1 MINETPMIP
10 IEDYIMSNKGTIK
23 LNGVEILELKECHIK
38 STPNT
43 KKLNVMNCSSELER
57 KTSYSN
63 EIQFKINKVYT
74 RFKETVLENA
84 KQLKETTFHFEGG
97 CINDAGEE
105 ERYDITDC
113 VLKGDINWLD
123 LVADG
128 DFMEETY
135 TLGFLLENMKMT
147 DVISDGKDWKSE
159 EDEW

>member
-1 MINETPMIP
+1 MIDKNQIP
-10 IEDYIMSNKGTIK
+10 IENYVMSNKGHIK

-74 RFKETVLENA
+74 RFKRTVLDNA
-84 KQLKETTFHFEGG
+84 KHLKETVFTFEGV
-97 CINDAGEE
+97 CENDAGKE
-105 ERYDITDC
+105 ERYEIDDC

-128 DFMEETY
+128 DFTEETY
-135 TLGFLLENMKMT
+135 TLGFFLEKMRMPAEI
-147 DVISDGKDWKSE
+147 DDGEDWDGKKW
-159 EDEW
+159 

>member
-1 MINETPMIP
+1 MIDKNQIP
-10 IEDYIMSNKGTIK
+10 IENYVMSNKGHIK

-74 RFKETVLENA
+74 RFKRTVLDNA
-84 KQLKETTFHFEGG
+84 KDLKETVFTFEGV
-97 CINDAGEE
+97 CENDAGKE
-105 ERYDITDC
+105 ERYEIDDC

-128 DFMEETY
+128 DFTEETY
-135 TLGFLLENMKMT
+135 TLGFLLEKMRMPEEI
-147 DVISDGKDWKSE
+147 DDGEDWDGKKW
-159 EDEW
+159 

>member
-1 MINETPMIP
+1 MIDKNQIP
-10 IEDYIMSNKGTIK
+10 IENYVMSNKGYIK

-74 RFKETVLENA
+74 RFKRTVLDNA
-84 KQLKETTFHFEGG
+84 KKLKETIFTFEGV
-97 CINDAGEE
+97 CENDAGKE
-105 ERYDITDC
+105 ERYEIDDC

-123 LVADG
+123 LAADG
-128 DFMEETY
+128 DFTEETY
-135 TLGFLLENMKMT
+135 TLGFLLEKMRMPVEI
-147 DVISDGKDWKSE
+147 DDGEDWDGKKW
-159 EDEW
+159 

>member
-1 MINETPMIP
+1 MINKNQIP
-10 IEDYIMSNKGTIK
+10 IENYVMSNKGHIK

-74 RFKETVLENA
+74 RFKRTVLDNA
-84 KQLKETTFHFEGG
+84 KHLKETVFTFEGV
-97 CINDAGEE
+97 CENDAGKE
-105 ERYDITDC
+105 ERYEIDDC

-128 DFMEETY
+128 DFTEETY
-135 TLGFLLENMKMT
+135 TLGFLLEKMRMPEEI
-147 DVISDGKDWKSE
+147 DDGEDWDGKKW
-159 EDEW
+159 

>member
-1 MINETPMIP
+1 
-10 IEDYIMSNKGTIK
+10 
-23 LNGVEILELKECHIK
+23 
-38 STPNT
+38 
-43 KKLNVMNCSSELER
+43 MNCSSELER

-74 RFKETVLENA
+74 RFKRTVLDNA
-84 KQLKETTFHFEGG
+84 KDLKETVFTFEGV
-97 CINDAGEE
+97 CENDAGKE
-105 ERYDITDC
+105 ERYEIDDC

>member
-1 MINETPMIP
+1 MIDKTQIP
-10 IEDYIMSNKGTIK
+10 IENYVMSNKGHIK

-74 RFKETVLENA
+74 RFKRTVLDNA
-84 KQLKETTFHFEGG
+84 KDLKETVFTFEGV
-97 CINDAGEE
+97 CENDAGKE
-105 ERYDITDC
+105 ERYEIDDC

-128 DFMEETY
+128 DFTEETY
-135 TLGFLLENMKMT
+135 TLGFLLEKMRMPEEI
-147 DVISDGKDWKSE
+147 DDGEDWDGKKW
-159 EDEW
+159 

>member
-74 RFKETVLENA
+74 RFKRTVLDNA
-84 KQLKETTFHFEGG
+84 KNLKETVFTFEGV
-97 CINDAGEE
+97 CENDAGKE
-105 ERYDITDC
+105 ERYEIDDC

-128 DFMEETY
+128 DFTEETY
-135 TLGFLLENMKMT
+135 TLGFLLEKMRMPEEI
-147 DVISDGKDWKSE
+147 DDGEDWDGKKW
-159 EDEW
+159 

>member
-1 MINETPMIP
+1 MIDKTQIP
-10 IEDYIMSNKGTIK
+10 IEDYVMSNKGYIK

-43 KKLNVMNCSSELER
+43 KKLNAMNCSSELER

-74 RFKETVLENA
+74 RFKRTLLDNA
-84 KQLKETTFHFEGG
+84 KDLKETVFTFEGA
-97 CINDAGEE
+97 CKNDAGKE
-105 ERYDITDC
+105 ERYEIDDC

-128 DFMEETY
+128 DFTEETY
-135 TLGFLLENMKMT
+135 TLGFLLEKMRMPVEI
-147 DVISDGKDWKSE
+147 DDGEDWDGKKW
-159 EDEW
+159 

>member
-1 MINETPMIP
+1 MINEDPMIP

-74 RFKETVLENA
+74 RFKRTVLDNA
-84 KQLKETTFHFEGG
+84 KHLKETVFTFEGV
-97 CINDAGEE
+97 CENDAGKE
-105 ERYDITDC
+105 ERYEIDDC

-128 DFMEETY
+128 DFTEETY
-135 TLGFLLENMKMT
+135 TLGFLLEKMRMPEEI
-147 DVISDGKDWKSE
+147 DDGEDWDGKKW
-159 EDEW
+159 

>member
-1 MINETPMIP
+1 MINKNQIP
-10 IEDYIMSNKGTIK
+10 IENYVMSNKGYIK

-63 EIQFKINKVYT
+63 EIQFKINKVYS
-74 RFKETVLENA
+74 RFKRTVLDNAKDLKETVF
-84 KQLKETTFHFEGG
+84 TFEGE
-97 CINDAGEE
+97 CQNDAGKE
-105 ERYDITDC
+105 ERYEIDDC

-128 DFMEETY
+128 DFTEETY
-135 TLGFLLENMKMT
+135 TLGFLLEKMRMPKEI
-147 DVISDGKDWKSE
+147 DDGEDWDGKKW
-159 EDEW
+159 

>member
-74 RFKETVLENA
+74 RFKRTVLDNA
-84 KQLKETTFHFEGG
+84 KDLKETVFTFEGV
-97 CINDAGEE
+97 CENDAGKE
-105 ERYDITDC
+105 ERYEIDDC

-128 DFMEETY
+128 DFTEETY
-135 TLGFLLENMKMT
+135 TLGFLLEKMRMPEEI
-147 DVISDGKDWKSE
+147 DDGEDWDGKKW
-159 EDEW
+159 

>member
-1 MINETPMIP
+1 MIDKNQIP
-10 IEDYIMSNKGTIK
+10 IENYVMSNKGHIK

-74 RFKETVLENA
+74 RFKRTVLDNA
-84 KQLKETTFHFEGG
+84 KKLKETIFTFEGV
-97 CINDAGEE
+97 CENDAGQE
-105 ERYDITDC
+105 ERYEIDDC

-123 LVADG
+123 LMADG
-128 DFMEETY
+128 DFTEETY
-135 TLGFLLENMKMT
+135 TLGFLLEKMRMPEEI
-147 DVISDGKDWKSE
+147 DDGEDWDGKKW
-159 EDEW
+159 

>member
-1 MINETPMIP
+1 MIDKNQIP
-10 IEDYIMSNKGTIK
+10 IENYVMSNKGHIK

-74 RFKETVLENA
+74 RFKRTVLDNA
-84 KQLKETTFHFEGG
+84 KHLKETVFTFEGV
-97 CINDAGEE
+97 CENDAGKE
-105 ERYDITDC
+105 ERYEIDDC

-128 DFMEETY
+128 DFTEETY
-135 TLGFLLENMKMT
+135 TLGFLLEKMRMPKEI
-147 DVISDGKDWKSE
+147 DDGEDWDGKKW
-159 EDEW
+159 

>member
-1 MINETPMIP
+1 MIDKNQIP
-10 IEDYIMSNKGTIK
+10 IENYVMSNKGYIK

-74 RFKETVLENA
+74 RFKRTLLDNA
-84 KQLKETTFHFEGG
+84 KDLKETVFTFEGA
-97 CINDAGEE
+97 CQNDAGKE
-105 ERYDITDC
+105 ERYEIDDC

-128 DFMEETY
+128 DFTEETY
-135 TLGFLLENMKMT
+135 TLGFLLEKMRMPVEI
-147 DVISDGKDWKSE
+147 DDGEDWDGKKW
-159 EDEW
+159 

>member
-1 MINETPMIP
+1 MIDKNQIP
-10 IEDYIMSNKGTIK
+10 IENYVMSNKGHIK

-74 RFKETVLENA
+74 RFKRTVLDNA
-84 KQLKETTFHFEGG
+84 KDLKETVFTFEGV
-97 CINDAGEE
+97 CENDAGKE
-105 ERYDITDC
+105 ERYEIDDC

-123 LVADG
+123 LSADG
-128 DFMEETY
+128 DFTEETY
-135 TLGFLLENMKMT
+135 TLGFLLEKMRIPKEI
-147 DVISDGKDWKSE
+147 DDGEDWDGKKW
-159 EDEW
+159 

>member
-1 MINETPMIP
+1 MIDKTQIP
-10 IEDYIMSNKGTIK
+10 IENYVMSNKGHIK

-74 RFKETVLENA
+74 RFKRTVLDNA
-84 KQLKETTFHFEGG
+84 KKLKETIFTFEGV
-97 CINDAGEE
+97 CENDAGKE
-105 ERYDITDC
+105 ERYEIDDC

-128 DFMEETY
+128 DFTEETY
-135 TLGFLLENMKMT
+135 TLGFLLEKMRMPEEI
-147 DVISDGKDWKSE
+147 DDGEDWDGKKW
-159 EDEW
+159 

>member
-1 MINETPMIP
+1 MIDKTQIP
-10 IEDYIMSNKGTIK
+10 IEDYVMSNKGYIK

-74 RFKETVLENA
+74 RFKRTVLDNA
-84 KQLKETTFHFEGG
+84 KKLKETIFTFEGV
-97 CINDAGEE
+97 CENDAGKE
-105 ERYDITDC
+105 ERYEIDDC

-128 DFMEETY
+128 DFTEETY
-135 TLGFLLENMKMT
+135 TLGFLLEKMRMPEEI
-147 DVISDGKDWKSE
+147 DDGEDWDGKKW
-159 EDEW
+159 

>member
-1 MINETPMIP
+1 MIDKNQIP
-10 IEDYIMSNKGTIK
+10 IENYVMSNKGHIK

-74 RFKETVLENA
+74 RFKRTVLDNA
-84 KQLKETTFHFEGG
+84 KDLKETVFTFEGV
-97 CINDAGEE
+97 CENDAGKE
-105 ERYDITDC
+105 ERYEIDDC

-128 DFMEETY
+128 DFTEETY
-135 TLGFLLENMKMT
+135 TLGFLLEKMRMPVEI
-147 DVISDGKDWKSE
+147 DDGEDWDGKKW
-159 EDEW
+159 

>member
-1 MINETPMIP
+1 MIDKNQIP
-10 IEDYIMSNKGTIK
+10 IENYVMSNKGHIK

-74 RFKETVLENA
+74 RFKRTVLDNA
-84 KQLKETTFHFEGG
+84 KHLKETVFTFEGV
-97 CINDAGEE
+97 CENDAGKE
-105 ERYDITDC
+105 ERYEIDDC

-128 DFMEETY
+128 DFTEETY
-135 TLGFLLENMKMT
+135 TLGFLLEKMRMPEEI
-147 DVISDGKDWKSE
+147 DDGEDWDGKKW
-159 EDEW
+159 